1 MWGGDDVDGTVPVGS
16 YPPNARGLY
25 DMAGNVWRLT
35 SDPWRGS
42 YAEMLSE
49 SESMGPEDPRMRRVV
64 RGGSWGANATNLRV
78 RYRDSHRPFGA
89 REMVGFRCAASAE
102 GG

>member
-1 MWGGDDVDGTVPVGS
+1 
-16 YPPNARGLY
+16 
-25 DMAGNVWRLT
+25 MAGNVWRFT

-64 RGGSWGANATNLRV
+64 RGGSWGANAATLCV
-78 RYRDSHRPFGA
+78 RYRNSHRPFDA
-89 REMVGFRCAASAE
+89 REMVGFRGAASAE